1 MIRYDCAQ
9 RSEEWDRLRLGIP
22 TSSEFHR
29 IVKGGTEYV
38 CQSCGV
44 VSPTKRKKC
53 ADCGEPVISREILK
67 PSTQA
72 EAYMHRLLAEWYFGG
87 PLEDPESQYKSAW
100 MERGQFLEDQAVKSY
115 EFETGTETE
124 KVGFLTTDDGMV
136 GCSPDRLVVGDEG
149 VLEIKCPS
157 PAVHMGYMVK
167 RSVDDDYWPQLQAQL
182 WLSGRSWV
190 DIESYCPPFPTV
202 IIRVPRDEQYIGL
215 LSVELA
221 KFVHAMQQ
229 ARTLIEKTY
238 GPPLRSKEVVTEP
251 ES

>member
-29 IVKGGTEYV
+29 IVKGGTAYRCGTCDGEYH
-38 CQSCGV
+38 
-44 VSPTKRKKC
+44 TKRKKC
-53 ADCGEPVISREILK
+53 ECGAPVAAIEILK

-115 EFETGTETE
+115 EFETGREAE
-124 KVGFLTTDDGMV
+124 KVGFISTDDGMI
-136 GCSPDRLVVGDEG
+136 GCSPDRLVGDDG
-149 VLEIKCPS
+149 ILEIKCPS
-157 PAVHMGYMVK
+157 PAIHMGYMLK
-167 RSVDDDYWPQLQAQL
+167 RSVDSDYWAQIQGQML
-182 WLSGRSWV
+182 IAGRAWV